1 MDENR
6 EILDRIASKLK
17 TAESRNTLHACRE
30 GHPLGRDNKWK
41 WRNLRF
47 VLLGLHHKQKP
58 CAADMAFVEQMAT
71 AEDFDVH
78 V

>member
-1 MDENR
+1 MDDNR
-6 EILDRIASKLK
+6 LVLDRIASKLK
-17 TAESRNTLHACRE
+17 TAESLNTLHACRE

-47 VLLGLHHKQKP
+47 VLLGVHYTCKP
-58 CAADMAFVEQMAT
+58 SATDMAFVEQMAT